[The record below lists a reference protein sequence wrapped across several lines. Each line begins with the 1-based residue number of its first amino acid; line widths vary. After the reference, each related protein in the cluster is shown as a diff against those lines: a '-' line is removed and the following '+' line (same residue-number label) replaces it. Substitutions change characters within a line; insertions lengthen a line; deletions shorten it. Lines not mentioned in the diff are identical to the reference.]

1 MGGSRPPTT
10 AVTVITIGRATSVDT
25 RRVSKACSVFTAIGP
40 PTVRRSDLDV
50 RRGLPL
56 GGEPGRREQDE
67 GCVVAGKLVEA

>member
-1 MGGSRPPTT
+1 
-10 AVTVITIGRATSVDT
+10 VDT